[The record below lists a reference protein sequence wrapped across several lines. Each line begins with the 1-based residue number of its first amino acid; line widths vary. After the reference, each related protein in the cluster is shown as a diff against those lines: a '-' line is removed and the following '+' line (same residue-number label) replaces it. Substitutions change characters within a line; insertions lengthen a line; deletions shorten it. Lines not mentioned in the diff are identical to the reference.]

1 MNIFLMVFPMVS
13 RWPRGAAEA
22 PPPLCP
28 GGQEPRA
35 PCGAGGAQRMLR
47 PRRAQLV
54 ALQRAST
61 AGAEGHGAGAGN
73 GIIMVNMVNMGR
85 LLWLIMMVNM
95 VEDLWNCG
103 FLM

>member
-1 MNIFLMVFPMVS
+1 MGFPN
-13 RWPRGAAEA
+13 WFPGGAPRGAAEA
-22 PPPLCP
+22 PPRLCL

-61 AGAEGHGAGAGN
+61 AGEEGDGAGA
-73 GIIMVNMVNMGR
+73 
-85 LLWLIMMVNM
+85 
-95 VEDLWNCG
+95 ENCG
-103 FLM
+103 TGIKK